1 MNSYLKRY
9 TAWIMASLIS
19 LSLLLGSGV
28 NLTIQNASAAV
39 LVLGKPLTNNAVLQ
53 RSMSAPVFGTAA
65 AGANVSV
72 SFNGQNL
79 STTADAAGKWRVN
92 LASMTANTAPGNMVI
107 TSGAET
113 ITLTGLQVGEV
124 WLCSG
129 QSNMLFALTNAVDGP
144 AAAADAP
151 NHNMRLFEDLGP
163 WQVSNATTAG
173 NFSAICYWF
182 GLELSNSLG
191 NGVPI
196 GLIQE
201 AQGGTSIHEWTN
213 CCGGSKAGSL
223 YNAWIAPLIPYA
235 IRGAN
240 WYQGENDA
248 HFGPEGYYTKMMG
261 LMNEWRT
268 NWGQGNFH
276 FQLGQLHWN
285 GASEG
290 WASVRQ
296 DLLQASLDAPN
307 AVLAVNVDAPT
318 GGGHPPTKKP
328 IGIRF
333 GLAAR
338 ALVYGENIEYS
349 GPMPSASLS
358 SVQGNQFIIG
368 FTHLGNGL
376 VTGSE
381 FQPTGAPVP
390 FKLAGSNGTYFTAT
404 GQIVGNTVVVT
415 SASVPNPVSVEYIW
429 DVSQGNLYNIVNVP
443 SFYGP
448 VTRLPV
454 PSFKLTL
461 SGGPT
466 PTPGPTATPTA
477 TPTRT
482 NTPAPTNTP
491 TAGPSPTPT
500 STNTSAPPTNTPTA
514 TNTPGPTNTPGG
526 STVMHVQDIFTTDVN
541 GTPKTTFI
549 AGTDTIY
556 WRVQIVD
563 QNGVPVSGAAV
574 VTQLLNPSGGTWA
587 TQTQTTNASGWA
599 LFNKSTQNNNANGTY
614 TINVTNVT
622 KTGAT
627 YNPAANV
634 KSSTTFVMQ

>member
-1 MNSYLKRY
+1 MNSYLKKS

-19 LSLLLGSGV
+19 LSVLVSSVMTLS
-28 NLTIQNASAAV
+28 TPNASAAV
-39 LVLGKPLTNNAVLQ
+39 LVLGRPLTNNAVLQ
-53 RSMSAPVFGTAA
+53 RNMAAPVFGTAA
-65 AGANVSV
+65 ANANVSV

-79 STTADAAGKWRVN
+79 STTADSAGKWRVN

-129 QSNMLFALTNAVDGP
+129 QSNMLFALTNAIDGP
-144 AAAADAP
+144 AAATDAP
-151 NHNMRLFEDLGP
+151 NHNLRLFEDAGP

-201 AQGGTSIHEWTN
+201 AVGGTSIHEWTH
-213 CCGGSKAGSL
+213 CCNISRDGQL
-223 YNAWIAPLIPYA
+223 YDDWIAPLIPYA

-261 LMNEWRT
+261 LINEWRT
-268 NWGQGNFH
+268 NWGQGNFQ
-276 FQLGQLHWN
+276 FQIGQIHWN
-285 GASEG
+285 SADEG

-296 DLLQASLDAPN
+296 DQLQASLDAPN
-307 AVLAVNVDAPT
+307 AALAVNVDATT
-318 GGGHPPTKKP
+318 GGGHPPTKKQA
-328 IGIRF
+328 GIRF

-390 FKLAGSNGTYFTAT
+390 FKLAGSDGIFYTAT

-415 SASVPNPVSVEYIW
+415 SPSVPNPVSVEYVW

-448 VTRLPV
+448 VTRLPA

-461 SGGPT
+461 NGGPT
-466 PTPGPTATPTA
+466 PTPGPTSTPTA

-491 TAGPSPTPT
+491 TVGPSPTPT
-500 STNTSAPPTNTPTA
+500 NTATATATPTR

-526 STVMHVQDIFTTDVN
+526 STVMHIQDIFTTDVN
-541 GTPKTTFI
+541 GNPKSTFI

-574 VTQLLNPSGGTWA
+574 LSQILRPDGNSWA

-599 LFNKSTQNNNANGTY
+599 LFTKATQNNNAKGTY
-614 TINVTNVT
+614 TINVTSVT

-627 YNPAANV
+627 YNPSANV